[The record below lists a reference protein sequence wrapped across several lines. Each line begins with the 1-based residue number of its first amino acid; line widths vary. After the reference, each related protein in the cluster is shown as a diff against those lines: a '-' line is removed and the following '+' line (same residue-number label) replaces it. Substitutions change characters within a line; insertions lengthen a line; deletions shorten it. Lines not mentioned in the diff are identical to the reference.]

1 MIESIYTTIRGVLH
15 RIKTCV
21 LRLYESMIQTWDDVF
36 EGPHP
41 SPMVDTFNVIVEPGL
56 GLLVKI
62 HCRECDTITLAF
74 GTCVVVDFH
83 PPQH

>member
-1 MIESIYTTIRGVLH
+1 MYESI
-15 RIKTCV
+15 
-21 LRLYESMIQTWDDVF
+21 IQTCDDIF

-41 SPMVDTFNVIVEPGL
+41 SPTVDTFDVVVKPGL

-62 HCRECDTITLAF
+62 HGCEHDVITLAF
-74 GTCVVVDFH
+74 RTCVVVDLH